1 MTYTI
6 LGKIVSDY
14 LQLTLVTSRNWL
26 QIESNFLS
34 HDKSSLS
41 IIRAHNKF
49 NFSSSSTLDSHHLGF
64 IQFQCVSLRHVAYVN
79 SGTPPR
85 HIYYICFLHV
95 CLLPSSIYVF
105 LYVSVYLCLFLSNKI
120 TVVEYNA
127 LSSLPFYS
135 VL

>member
-49 NFSSSSTLDSHHLGF
+49 NFSSSSTLDNHHLHGLYTVPMRF
-64 IQFQCVSLRHVAYVN
+64 VTSRRICEQWN
-79 SGTPPR
+79 SSKACPCTPPSLLL
-85 HIYYICFLHV
+85 CA
-95 CLLPSSIYVF
+95 CLLGV
-105 LYVSVYLCLFLSNKI
+105 
-120 TVVEYNA
+120 
-127 LSSLPFYS
+127 
-135 VL
+135 

>member
-64 IQFQCVSLRHVAYVN
+64 IQFQCVSLRHVAYAYVN

-85 HIYYICFLHV
+85 LAHALLHRFFYAHA
-95 CLLPSSIYVF
+95 LW
-105 LYVSVYLCLFLSNKI
+105 
-120 TVVEYNA
+120 EYNNGQTP
-127 LSSLPFYS
+127 SF
-135 VL
+135 